1 MIRFL
6 AGGVMTDETPAA
18 DAVDPTRPVELEI
31 FSDYV

>member
-1 MIRFL
+1 
-6 AGGVMTDETPAA
+6 MTDETPAA